1 MNALINALQ
10 SNLIFDTSFF
20 THIYLLCYCIEQKN
34 TSINYFYLFE
44 KHSVSISSDIQFP
57 QSDPAANRIF
67 NWVCI

>member
-1 MNALINALQ
+1 MPFNQILYLTPVF
-10 SNLIFDTSFF
+10 SLTY
-20 THIYLLCYCIEQKN
+20 IYLLCYCIEQKN

-67 NWVCI
+67 NCVFTI